1 MDGDAGPSAYY
12 FHTHP
17 RPHNSR
23 DTLLILC
30 FSGGGT
36 RAAALTYGVLEALR
50 DIPHPREPDRR
61 RLIEEVDAISSVSG
75 GSITAAAFALH
86 GDDVFTRF
94 EHDFLLRN
102 VQKDLLWR
110 TLNPFRWGKLWSR
123 TYGRSDLAADL
134 YDELLF
140 DGATF
145 GDLIG
150 KPTTYAVI
158 NATDISS
165 GARFGFTQYQFDLLS
180 ADLAPIRLSQ
190 AVAASSAV
198 PGLFSPITL
207 NNYAGR
213 RDNPLSQAVRQALD
227 PHSQP
232 IASRAK
238 FHFLEMASYLNSTN
252 HSYIHLVDGGV
263 SDNLGIRAV
272 LDGIYAVSRQP
283 EDSSQ
288 LSGAELE
295 RVAIVVVNAFS
306 KPDTGWARHEQPP
319 HSIAAAIAG
328 ATIPMDRYS
337 YETIELLKE
346 EIERWKARQHAAS
359 GRSAA
364 KTREI
369 RFYPVII
376 SFANLPDPK
385 ERRELLNLP
394 TSFTLPPNAIQ
405 KLRHAGSQL
414 LRQSQEFLSFLDDF
428 QGHTPP
434 PASPP

>member
-1 MDGDAGPSAYY
+1 MEGEPGDSAYY

-17 RPHNSR
+17 RPNNSR

-50 DIPHPREPDRR
+50 DIPHPREPNQR

-75 GSITAAAFALH
+75 GSITAAAYALH
-86 GDDVFTRF
+86 GDQFFQRF
-94 EHDFLLRN
+94 ESDFLLRN
-102 VQKDLLWR
+102 VQTDLLWR

-123 TYGRSDLAADL
+123 TYGRSDLAAEL

-207 NNYAGR
+207 NNYAGL
-213 RDNPLSQAVRQALD
+213 RDNPLSQAVRQAID
-227 PHSQP
+227 PTNTP
-232 IASRAK
+232 ITSRARY
-238 FHFLEMASYLNSTN
+238 HFLEMASYLNSTN
-252 HSYIHLVDGGV
+252 HAFIHLVDGGV

-272 LDGIYAVSRQP
+272 LDGIYAVGRQTESP
-283 EDSSQ
+283 SQ
-288 LSGAELE
+288 LSGLELE

-306 KPDTGWARHEQPP
+306 KPDTGWARHERPP

-346 EIERWKARQHAAS
+346 EIERWKTRQHAAS
-359 GRSAA
+359 GRSASNA
-364 KTREI
+364 REI
-369 RFYPVII
+369 RFYPVIV
-376 SFANLPDPK
+376 SFADLPDPE

-394 TSFTLPPNAIQ
+394 TSFTLAPEDIR
-405 KLRHAGSQL
+405 KLRHAGSHL
-414 LRQSQEFLSFLDDF
+414 LRQSPGFLSFLDDF

-434 PASPP
+434 PTPLP